1 MTTLESSS
9 IHHPLQQAFFFFE
22 QARLCNQE
30 NPDTTTLQAM
40 QHRYQSI
47 RQSFQHFGE
56 SLCRKLSD
64 IRSDL
69 QIYVSSAHTTKLP
82 ESLFL
87 SLTRNHQEPTED
99 AQLYLLLHEEGAEIG
114 FGFGLRG
121 KRRTVGKIE
130 QRFFETLQR
139 FHRKAERYLY
149 ALLRHTYRLWPTPQ
163 QSSHTPSL
171 SLAEWQKTGGVV
183 VRLLNREVFLRD
195 LSGAEGLVSQAFG
208 ELIGLYGFLDRI
220 YTNIPYIR
228 PLGHGLLDEQ
238 DATFADDDIASQ
250 QVALRDLALEFVHY
264 AAQEGFALPLEMA
277 RSYILSLQTKP
288 FVILSGVAGTGKSQ
302 LAQLFARFLTEDAE
316 ALDGNPHIALLPV
329 RPDWLD
335 PQALLGYEDR
345 LTHTYYVTPFLR
357 MLLRAQHDR
366 ENPYFVILDELNL
379 ARTEY
384 YLSDILSLLESRRY
398 REDGQLLEQTPLF
411 LHNQPD
417 PYPIEDAHMGL
428 LSIPGTLPLPQNL
441 YLIGTLNL
449 DETTHRLSPKVLDRA
464 QMIELEPTTPSLF
477 LQWITQRRPAP
488 LTRSPSWI
496 ASLRAAFTRESRY
509 SAPIPP
515 SQWQMPPELLAQLA
529 GMLDTLFALFGR
541 AGFGFGLRTVQ
552 EGLLFAEHTCR
563 MVGTD
568 HVRLAWIVE
577 RILLQKFLPRLHG
590 PRYPLEDLLARLLLL
605 CWEHWTAPAALEHLL
620 HQELEPDILTQHQT
634 HALQHEPLR
643 NPTIPAPN
651 MPVAARKIARMLRKL
666 QQDAYVDFHA

>member
-1 MTTLESSS
+1 MITSEVSQ
-9 IHHPLQQAFFFFE
+9 IPHALQQAFFFFE

-30 NPDTTTLQAM
+30 TTDAATLQAM
-40 QHRYQSI
+40 QSRCQSV
-47 RQSFQHFGE
+47 RQALQHLGE
-56 SLCRKLSD
+56 SLCTKLSG

-69 QIYVSSAHTTKLP
+69 QIYVSPSHANKIP
-82 ESLFL
+82 ESLSL
-87 SLTRNHQEPTED
+87 SLTRNSQDPIED
-99 AQLYLLLHEEGAEIG
+99 AQLYLLLQEEGVEIG

-121 KRRTVGKIE
+121 KRRSVGKIE

-149 ALLRHTYRLWPTPQ
+149 ALLRHAYRLWPAPQ
-163 QSSHTPSL
+163 QPLNTPSL

-183 VRLLNREVFLRD
+183 ARSINREVFLRD
-195 LSGAEGLVSQAFG
+195 ISAAEGLVAQVFG
-208 ELIGLYGFLDRI
+208 ELIGLYGFLDRN
-220 YTNIPYIR
+220 YTEIPYIR
-228 PLGHGLLDEQ
+228 PLGHSLLDEQ
-238 DATFADDDIASQ
+238 DATFAEDDITEQ
-250 QVALRDLALEFVHY
+250 QVALHDLALEFVRY

-277 RSYILSLQTKP
+277 RTYILSLQTKP

-316 ALDGNPHIALLPV
+316 EHHGNPHVALLPV

-335 PQALLGYEDR
+335 PQGLLGYEDR
-345 LTHTYYVTPFLR
+345 LTHTYAVTPFLR
-357 MLLRAQHDR
+357 ILLRAHNDK
-366 ENPYFVILDELNL
+366 ENPYFAILDELNL

-398 REDGQLLEQTPLF
+398 GTEGQLLEQTPLF
-411 LHNQPD
+411 LHNQTE
-417 PYPIEDAHMGL
+417 PYHIEDDHAGL
-428 LSIPGTLPLPQNL
+428 LGIPSTLPLPPNL

-477 LQWITQRRPAP
+477 LQWITQHRPPP

-496 ASLRAAFTRESRY
+496 ANLRAAFTRESRY

-515 SQWQMPPELLAQLA
+515 SQWQIPPEILTQLA
-529 GMLDTLFALFGR
+529 DVLDTLFVLFGR

-563 MVGTD
+563 MVGTN
-568 HVRLAWIVE
+568 HLRLAWIIE
-577 RILLQKFLPRLHG
+577 RLLLQKFLPRLHG
-590 PRYPLEDLLARLLLL
+590 PRYPLEDLLGRLLLF
-605 CWEHWTAPAALEHLL
+605 CSESWESPTARERLL
-620 HQELEPDILTQHQT
+620 HQEIDPEILAPYQTQ
-634 HALQHEPLR
+634 ALQHEPQR
-643 NPTIPAPN
+643 TPPPTPPS
-651 MPVAARKIARMLRKL
+651 MPSAAKKIARMLQKL
-666 QQDAYVDFHA
+666 RQDAYVDFHA